1 LTRNAVTVYMALP
14 GTVSADDL
22 KSPLEE
28 PKQIAPQAALFSS
41 ASLEHSSAHFRQAS
55 AQRENASISACL
67 SQALASSSQARAQT
81 SQSGYAYFEPRSSS
95 CVVRV
100 AIRAI
105 ACFAALKRCDV
116 YKLANRLRDCW
127 MAVDADR
134 QYWLIKGVF
143 VRCVC
148 LATYIILPNYS
159 RCREMVDATGLK
171 LRF

>member
-1 LTRNAVTVYMALP
+1 MALP

-28 PKQIAPQAALFSS
+28 PKQIAPQAALFRL

-100 AIRAI
+100 AIRAQSR
-105 ACFAALKRCDV
+105 AVASVPATTFTSGCARPTVTKRSQ
-116 YKLANRLRDCW
+116 RR
-127 MAVDADR
+127 R
-134 QYWLIKGVF
+134 
-143 VRCVC
+143 
-148 LATYIILPNYS
+148 ATLHASKQSLNFGGHIVEL
-159 RCREMVDATGLK
+159 VLFG
-171 LRF
+171 

>member
-1 LTRNAVTVYMALP
+1 MPLRPSHLTRNAATVYMALP

-28 PKQIAPQAALFSS
+28 PKQIAPQAALFSL

-67 SQALASSSQARAQT
+67 SQALATSSQARAHT

-100 AIRAI
+100 AIRAQSR
-105 ACFAALKRCDV
+105 AVASVAATMFTSGCASPTVTKHSQRHRATLQASRQLLNFGGHIDNLM
-116 YKLANRLRDCW
+116 LA
-127 MAVDADR
+127 
-134 QYWLIKGVF
+134 
-143 VRCVC
+143 
-148 LATYIILPNYS
+148 
-159 RCREMVDATGLK
+159 
-171 LRF
+171 